1 MKSLPLRSLLEE
13 ALMEEAIW
21 VTDGFIWHATSVGI
35 AALCTDK
42 TIPNQPPFE
51 QAQKEG
57 LGVGIDLSRE
67 EREFHQVSQGLVLLF
82 HS

>member
-1 MKSLPLRSLLEE
+1 LPLRSLLEE
-13 ALMEEAIW
+13 ALSEPAIW
-21 VTDGFIWHATSVGI
+21 VSESFQWHATSVGI
-35 AALCTDK
+35 AALWTNK
-42 TIPNQPPFE
+42 TIPIQPPYK
-51 QAQKEG
+51 QALKEG